1 MKRRLTGKIVHL
13 LERYGLNYKN
23 NLVGQ
28 AYDGAAVMS
37 GKHSGVQARIR
48 EQAKFAFY
56 IHCSAHSLNLVLVDV
71 VKRVPETEEF
81 FSLLQSLYILYLCL
95 ICAPKMSLQREMYG
109 RTRELQRLSDTR
121 WACRFLA
128 LRNIMDTLPAL
139 KRPLQ
144 EIAQERHG
152 EKTVEA
158 RGFLAQIDLEF
169 VVHLVTLRKL
179 FGETKLLSDMLQS
192 QTVDL

>member
-1 MKRRLTGKIVHL
+1 MAVYPKRNVWQNKR
-13 LERYGLNYKN
+13 
-23 NLVGQ
+23 
-28 AYDGAAVMS
+28 AAT
-37 GKHSGVQARIR
+37 H
-48 EQAKFAFY
+48 
-56 IHCSAHSLNLVLVDV
+56 D
-71 VKRVPETEEF
+71 T
-81 FSLLQSLYILYLCL
+81 
-95 ICAPKMSLQREMYG
+95 
-109 RTRELQRLSDTR
+109 RLSDTR
-121 WACRFLA
+121 WAWRFLA

-139 KRPLQ
+139 KRLLQ

-158 RGFLAQIDLEF
+158 RGLLAQIDLEL

>member
-1 MKRRLTGKIVHL
+1 MHL

-71 VKRVPETEEF
+71 VKSVPKTEEF
-81 FSLLQSLYILYLCL
+81 FSLLQSLYIFTSASYVHLKWLS
-95 ICAPKMSLQREMYG
+95 IQREMYG

-121 WACRFLA
+121 WAC
-128 LRNIMDTLPAL
+128 
-139 KRPLQ
+139 
-144 EIAQERHG
+144 
-152 EKTVEA
+152 
-158 RGFLAQIDLEF
+158 
-169 VVHLVTLRKL
+169 
-179 FGETKLLSDMLQS
+179 
-192 QTVDL
+192 